1 MFYLFNAKTKE
12 TKKTGS
18 KYDVFNLRKVFI

>member
-1 MFYLFNAKTKE
+1 MFYLFDGKTKE

-18 KYDVFNLRKVFI
+18 KYDVFNLIKVFI